1 MSAYGQAAI
10 DAAFQLFGLDA
21 TYTPPD
27 IPLGGSAVPIRV
39 LPRRGDSLLDLGETQ
54 ITFDS
59 LFFEIKVADLG
70 SPAENGLLNVN
81 SIDYLIQAEPRL
93 EDVEG
98 LVWIIDARPA

>member
-21 TYTPPD
+21 TYTPPA
-27 IPLGGSAVPIRV
+27 GSAVPIRV

-59 LFFEIKVADLG
+59 LFFEVKVSELAN
-70 SPAENGLLNVN
+70 PVENGILNVN
-81 SIDYLIQAEPRL
+81 STDYLIQADPRL

-98 LVWIIDARPA
+98 LVWIIDTRPA